1 MLYFALVFLIVG
13 LIAGALNMAG
23 IAAIAAQISW
33 ILFVVGIVLIVIH
46 LVIGRRTPVE

>member
-46 LVIGRRTPVE
+46 LVMGRRTPVE